1 VPVRYD
7 RELVATTIKAMDR
20 IAEIRAKR
28 EKAFW
33 KNRQVLVSLWS
44 TFVLTGR
51 MSGNKARNL
60 RAAATDIERHIE
72 LVQPRTNT
80 AVQTAPLEEKERIRE
95 KIKVR
100 AANRKAMAEQQLGG
114 GKKSKKESRLIPAAG
129 GGMGMGMDVE

>member
-1 VPVRYD
+1 MRYD

>member
-1 VPVRYD
+1 VRYD